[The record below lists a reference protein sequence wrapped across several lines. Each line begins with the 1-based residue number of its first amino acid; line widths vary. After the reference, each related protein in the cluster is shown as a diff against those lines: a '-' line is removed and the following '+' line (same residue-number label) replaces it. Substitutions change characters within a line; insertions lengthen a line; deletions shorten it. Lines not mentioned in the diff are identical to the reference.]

1 MILAAGTEIA
11 DGRYTLVEHLGS
23 GGMASVWLA
32 RDSTLERDVAIKVMS
47 DMLAGDERWL
57 KRFEREA
64 RAAASL
70 QHPNVVKVF
79 DFGVEDGRPYLIMA
93 YVPGG
98 SLKDR
103 LADGARVDAD
113 ALARELLG
121 ALSHVHAAGLLH
133 RDVKP
138 GNILLDATG
147 ASHLTDFG
155 IARPADATEL
165 TQTGVVLGTMRY
177 LAPEVAAGEPA
188 SERSDLYSAGQV
200 LEQVAGDDPEL
211 RELVA

>member
-70 QHPNVVKVF
+70 QHPNIVKVF

-93 YVPGG
+93 HIAGG
-98 SLKDR
+98 SLKQQ
-103 LADGARVDAD
+103 LAAGASIDPTQ
-113 ALARELLG
+113 LAREL
-121 ALSHVHAAGLLH
+121 
-133 RDVKP
+133 
-138 GNILLDATG
+138 
-147 ASHLTDFG
+147 
-155 IARPADATEL
+155 
-165 TQTGVVLGTMRY
+165 
-177 LAPEVAAGEPA
+177 
-188 SERSDLYSAGQV
+188 
-200 LEQVAGDDPEL
+200 
-211 RELVA
+211 